1 MTSPVRPSLDAGSGR
16 PPKRFA
22 THMQPKILIADDDQ
36 KARAP
41 LSAILE
47 SEGFAVD
54 TADDGQKALDML
66 SAGTYGLVLAD
77 LKMPKV
83 DGIALLQVMRERQ
96 IPTEF
101 VMITGEGNTEV
112 AIQAIREGA
121 ADYLEKPLT
130 AERLSKLKAQIP
142 KLLQQFAVQQKN
154 RELETKLEGL
164 TSYGELVGQSEQM
177 RAVYDMIERVAPST
191 ASVLILGES
200 GTGKELVA
208 NALHRKSERAK
219 GPFFALNCAALP
231 KEILENELFGHEK
244 GAFTGSTN
252 EKPGAFEMASG
263 GTIFLDEVAE
273 MSPDIQVK
281 LLRALET
288 RMVRRLGGKKE
299 ISVDFRIVAATNKD
313 LAKAITENEL
323 REDLYY
329 RLAVVELD
337 LPPLRERG
345 GDVQLLALEF
355 LRRFAKANNK
365 KIDGFDDTALD
376 WINTYQWPG
385 NVRELRNAVE
395 KAVIMSRG
403 TRVTLEDL
411 TSRRH
416 RASGEYASIISVPVG
431 STLAETRRQLVLKTF
446 ASTNGDL
453 DRTAKTIGLS
463 VLDVRGELQ
472 ALLERRTPRDGQDGA
487 VGEDAA
493 ADSEADRVDGAGSDH
508 VESRPVILP
517 PDATS
522 PVGKTAPK
530 PPAAARSR
538 KAG

>member
-1 MTSPVRPSLDAGSGR
+1 
-16 PPKRFA
+16 
-22 THMQPKILIADDDQ
+22 MQPKILIADDDQ

-41 LSAILE
+41 LGAILE
-47 SEGFAVD
+47 AEGFAVD

-83 DGIALLQVMRERQ
+83 DGIALLQAMRERQ

-130 AERLSKLKAQIP
+130 ADRLSKLKAQIP

-164 TSYGELVGQSEQM
+164 TSYGELVGQSEGM
-177 RAVYDMIERVAPST
+177 RAVYEMIERVAPST

-299 ISVDFRIVAATNKD
+299 IAVDFRIVAATNPD
-313 LAKAITENEL
+313 LQKALTENEL
-323 REDLYY
+323 REELYY

-355 LRRFAKANNK
+355 LRRFAKANGK
-365 KIDGFDDTALD
+365 KIEGFDETALE
-376 WINTYQWPG
+376 WVNSYQWPG
-385 NVRELRNAVE
+385 NVRELRNAIE
-395 KAVIMSRG
+395 KAVIMARG
-403 TRVTLEDL
+403 TRITLEDL

-416 RASGEYASIISVPVG
+416 RSSTEYASVVSVPVG
-431 STLAETRRQLVLKTF
+431 ATLAEARRQLVLKTL
-446 ASTNGDL
+446 ASTSGDI
-453 DRTAKTIGLS
+453 DKTAKTVGMT
-463 VLDVRGELQ
+463 VQEVRSELQ
-472 ALLERRTPRDGQDGA
+472 TLLERRSRDGQEPGGA
-487 VGEDAA
+487 DDDEPAPARGQST
-493 ADSEADRVDGAGSDH
+493 ADPCAL
-508 VESRPVILP
+508 PVALP
-517 PDATS
+517 PDVTS
-522 PVGKTAPK
+522 PVGKAPAK
-530 PPAAARSR
+530 SAATRSR